1 MENASKAL
9 LIAGAILICI
19 LLIAI
24 GMYIYNSANSTVD
37 SAVSQMSKQEKDIYN
52 AKVKSYLGDTIKG
65 SEVKSMI
72 DNIIS
77 MNQENV
83 GKSGK
88 FISIEVTGNYSKL
101 SAEQQGVLSSANC
114 KNLQN
119 YNTSSLQNGKNLAEA
134 CAAANFYDS
143 GDNTTGNVAK
153 ATGEMTTLKSKINSA
168 KNYKVVADYEAGAI
182 IRVGIGQLDN

>member
-24 GMYIYNSANSTVD
+24 GMYIYNSANATVD
-37 SAVSQMSKQEKDIYN
+37 SAVSQMSQQEKDIYN
-52 AKVKSYLGDTIKG
+52 AKVKSYLGDTVKG

-88 FISIEVTGNYSKL
+88 FISIVTVGNEGSEGTTIEKANEVIALTKYDGGN
-101 SAEQQGVLSSANC
+101 A
-114 KNLQN
+114 
-119 YNTSSLQNGKNLAEA
+119 LAGA
-134 CAAANFYDS
+134 CTNANFYEN
-143 GDNTTGNVAK
+143 GENTQTAVAE
-153 ATGEMTTLKSKINSA
+153 ATKEMNTLKTKINSA
-168 KNYKVVADYEAGAI
+168 KNYKVTADYEAGAI
-182 IRVGIGQLDN
+182 IRVHIGQHK

>member
-24 GMYIYNSANSTVD
+24 GMYIYNSANATVD
-37 SAVSQMSKQEKDIYN
+37 SAVSQMSQQEKDIYN
-52 AKVKSYLGDTIKG
+52 AKVKSYLGDTVKG

-88 FISIEVTGNYSKL
+88 FISVLTYGNDTTGGLDNK
-101 SAEQQGVLSSANC
+101 
-114 KNLQN
+114 
-119 YNTSSLQNGKNLAEA
+119 GKAEA
-134 CAAANFYDS
+134 MTGAANLTNYEKGSNLNSACVGANFYDG
-143 GDNTTGNVAK
+143 GDNTSENVAK
-153 ATGEMTTLKSKINSA
+153 ATAQMNTLKTKVNSA
-168 KNYKVVADYEAGAI
+168 KNYKVTADYEAGAI
-182 IRVGIGQLDN
+182 IRVHIGQLN

>member
-37 SAVSQMSKQEKDIYN
+37 SAVSQMSQQEKDIYN

-88 FISIEVTGNYSKL
+88 FISIEV
-101 SAEQQGVLSSANC
+101 
-114 KNLQN
+114 KNN
-119 YNTSSLQNGKNLAEA
+119 IDCFKNTLTNGKDLTNYKTGDQLAA
-134 CAAANFYDS
+134 KCKAANFYD
-143 GDNTTGNVAK
+143 GGENTTEHVAD
-153 ATGEMTTLKSKINSA
+153 ATAQMTTLKSKINSA
-168 KNYKVVADYEAGAI
+168 KNYVVSADYEAGAI

>member
-24 GMYIYNSANSTVD
+24 GMYIYNSANATVD
-37 SAVSQMSKQEKDIYN
+37 SAVSQMSQQEKDIYN
-52 AKVKSYLGDTIKG
+52 AKVKSYLGDTVKG

-88 FISIEVTGNYSKL
+88 FISIEVNNKL
-101 SAEQQGVLSSANC
+101 AKFKGTL
-114 KNLQN
+114 
-119 YNTSSLQNGKNLAEA
+119 TDGKDLTRYTAAEA
-134 CAAANFYDS
+134 LSTACADANFYD
-143 GDNTTGNVAK
+143 GGENTTAKVAA
-153 ATGEMTTLKSKINSA
+153 ATAQMNTLKSKINSA
-168 KNYKVVADYEAGAI
+168 KNYVVVADYEAGAI
-182 IRVGIGQLDN
+182 IRVGIGQLDS

>member
-24 GMYIYNSANSTVD
+24 GMYIYNSANATVD
-37 SAVSQMSKQEKDIYN
+37 SAVSQMSQQEKDIYN
-52 AKVKSYLGDTIKG
+52 AKVKSYLGDTVKG

-88 FISIEVTGNYSKL
+88 FISIEVMGSLSKL
-101 SAEQQGVLSSANC
+101 SDENKTALSATKALTNFNTNSAN
-114 KNLQN
+114 
-119 YNTSSLQNGKNLAEA
+119 NGTNLATK
-134 CAAANFYDS
+134 CANANFYDD
-143 GDNTTGNVAK
+143 GENTSAKVAE
-153 ATGEMTTLKSKINSA
+153 ATAQMNTLKSKINSS
-168 KNYKVVADYEAGAI
+168 KNYKVVADMEAGAI

>member
-19 LLIAI
+19 LLIAVA
-24 GMYIYNSANSTVD
+24 MYIYNSANATVD
-37 SAVSQMSKQEKDIYN
+37 SAVSQMSQQEKDIYN
-52 AKVKSYLGDTIKG
+52 SKVKSYLGEVVKG

-88 FISIEVTGNYSKL
+88 FISILCEGNLTNWNTGTNSARASKL
-101 SAEQQGVLSSANC
+101 KQTC
-114 KNLQN
+114 D
-119 YNTSSLQNGKNLAEA
+119 
-134 CAAANFYDS
+134 AANFYDNGENNDS
-143 GDNTTGNVAK
+143 NVKA
-153 ATGEMTTLKSKINSA
+153 ATGEMQYLKSKINSA
-168 KNYKVVADYEAGAI
+168 KNYKVEADYEAGAI
-182 IRVGIGQLDN
+182 IRVHITQLNESNQPAST

>member
-24 GMYIYNSANSTVD
+24 GMYIYNSANATVD
-37 SAVSQMSKQEKDIYN
+37 SAVSQMSQQEKDIYN
-52 AKVKSYLGDTIKG
+52 AKVKSYLGDTVKG

-88 FISIEVTGNYSKL
+88 FITIEVKNNIEKFKGTLTDGVALTNYS
-101 SAEQQGVLSSANC
+101 
-114 KNLQN
+114 
-119 YNTSSLQNGKNLAEA
+119 NGKELSDA
-134 CAAANFYDS
+134 CKDANFYDGGENS
-143 GDNTTGNVAK
+143 TANVAK
-153 ATGEMTTLKSKINSA
+153 ATAQMTTLKSKINSA
-168 KNYKVVADYEAGAI
+168 KNYVVSADYEAGAI
-182 IRVGIGQLDN
+182 IRVGIGQLNN

>member
-24 GMYIYNSANSTVD
+24 GMYIYNSANATVD
-37 SAVSQMSKQEKDIYN
+37 SAVSQMSQQEKDIYN
-52 AKVKSYLGDTIKG
+52 AKVKSYLGDTVKG

-88 FISIEVTGNYSKL
+88 FISIEVMGNFSKL
-101 SAEQQGVLSSANC
+101 SAANQTALSST
-114 KNLQN
+114 KKLQN
-119 YNTSSLQNGKNLAEA
+119 FNTSGSNGGDLATA
-134 CAAANFYDS
+134 CAAANFYDT
-143 GDNTTGNVAK
+143 GENTTANVAA
-153 ATGEMTTLKSKINSA
+153 ATSQMTTLKSKINSA
-168 KNYKVVADYEAGAI
+168 KNYKVVADFEAGAI

>member
-24 GMYIYNSANSTVD
+24 GMYIYNSANATVD
-37 SAVSQMSKQEKDIYN
+37 SAVSQMSQQEKDIYN
-52 AKVKSYLGDTIKG
+52 AKVKSYLGDTVKG

-88 FISIEVTGNYSKL
+88 FISIEVMGSFSKLTQEQQTALSATKALTNFNTGNN
-101 SAEQQGVLSSANC
+101 A
-114 KNLQN
+114 
-119 YNTSSLQNGKNLAEA
+119 TNGANLATE
-134 CAAANFYDS
+134 CQKANFYDD
-143 GDNTTGNVAK
+143 GENTSAQVAK
-153 ATGEMTTLKSKINSA
+153 ATTQMNTLNSKTNSS
-168 KNYKVVADYEAGAI
+168 KNYKVVADMEAGAI

>member
-37 SAVSQMSKQEKDIYN
+37 SAVSQMSQQEKDIYN

-88 FISIEVTGNYSKL
+88 FISIEVKDSFSCLTTENQTALTDGDKITKLTNFTTG
-101 SAEQQGVLSSANC
+101 A
-114 KNLQN
+114 
-119 YNTSSLQNGKNLAEA
+119 NLADK
-134 CAAANFYDS
+134 CKAANFYDN
-143 GDNTTGNVAK
+143 GDNTTANVAS
-153 ATGEMTTLKSKINSA
+153 ATNEMTKLKSKINSA

>member
-37 SAVSQMSKQEKDIYN
+37 SAVSQMSQQEKDIYN

-88 FISIEVTGNYSKL
+88 FISIEVVGGFSKL
-101 SAEQQGVLSSANC
+101 TKENQTALKDAKVLTNFNNKDAA
-114 KNLQN
+114 KG
-119 YNTSSLQNGKNLAEA
+119 TDLAA
-134 CAAANFYDS
+134 KCAAANFYDGGENS
-143 GDNTTGNVAK
+143 TSAVAE
-153 ATGEMTTLKSKINSA
+153 ATSQMTTLKSKINSA
-168 KNYKVVADYEAGAI
+168 KNYKVVADFEAGAI

>member
-24 GMYIYNSANSTVD
+24 GMYIYNSANATVD
-37 SAVSQMSKQEKDIYN
+37 SAVSQMSQQEKDIYN
-52 AKVKSYLGDTIKG
+52 AKVKSYLGDTVKG

-88 FISIEVTGNYSKL
+88 FISIEVNNNITNFKGTL
-101 SAEQQGVLSSANC
+101 
-114 KNLQN
+114 
-119 YNTSSLQNGKNLAEA
+119 TNGKDLTRYTTGEALATA
-134 CAAANFYDS
+134 CANANFYDN
-143 GDNTTGNVAK
+143 GENTTAKVAE
-153 ATGEMTTLKSKINSA
+153 ATAQMNTLKSKINSA
-168 KNYKVVADYEAGAI
+168 KNYVVVADYEAGAI

>member
-37 SAVSQMSKQEKDIYN
+37 SAVSQMSQQEKDIYN
-52 AKVKSYLGDTIKG
+52 AKVKTYLGDTIKG

-88 FISIEVTGNYSKL
+88 FISIETQGNVTNFKAATSGKAKAL
-101 SAEQQGVLSSANC
+101 T
-114 KNLQN
+114 N
-119 YNTSSLQNGKNLAEA
+119 YNTGKDLADK
-134 CAAANFYDS
+134 CAAANFYDN
-143 GDNTTGNVAK
+143 GENTTEAVAE
-153 ATGEMTTLKSKINSA
+153 ATAQMTTLKSKINSA
-168 KNYKVVADYEAGAI
+168 KNYEVVADYEAGAI
-182 IRVGIGQLDN
+182 IRVYVGQLDI